1 MTKLQHTRS
10 ESLSHLAT
18 EGVVTVKRLQAA
30 GVSTS
35 RITVRCRPG
44 GPWRRL
50 LPGVVLLS
58 NGEPTRRQRLRAL
71 MARFGPDCVITGV
84 DALRAHGADLA
95 QPLSTQLLVR
105 PNRRVL
111 PDELTIMHRTTH
123 LPEPVFV
130 DGLPYA
136 PITRAIVDAT
146 RREYEQEPINRL
158 VSQCLYWGLCTV
170 DELRA
175 ELETGNQ
182 RGTSGIR
189 SALRTL
195 DLSAGTYLSGLA
207 RRLLRSSPLPP
218 ASWDVTV
225 CDARGKPIALAD
237 AWWDQVGLAWMVTPG
252 APGVRPDGHLAH
264 LNLLAAG
271 VTVVRSTYEQVAETP
286 ETIVRELVRAYATAA
301 ARDRPKVQGLR
312 RLRADEAA

>member
-1 MTKLQHTRS
+1 MNKLQYTSS
-10 ESLSHLAT
+10 ESLGQLAT
-18 EGVVTVKRLQAA
+18 EGVVTVKRLKAA
-30 GVSTS
+30 GVSNS

-50 LPGVVLLS
+50 LPGVVLLT

-95 QPLSTQLLVR
+95 EPLSTQLLVK
-105 PNRRVL
+105 PNRRAL
-111 PDELTIMHRTTH
+111 PDELTVMQRTTH
-123 LPEPVFV
+123 LPEPVLV

-146 RREYEQEPINRL
+146 RREHEQEPINRL

-170 DELRA
+170 DELLA

-189 SALRTL
+189 AALRNL

-207 RRLLRSSPLPP
+207 KRLLRAAPLPS
-218 ASWDVTV
+218 ASWDVTI
-225 CDARGKPIALAD
+225 CDTRGKPIALAD
-237 AWWDQVGLAWMVTPG
+237 AWWDRVGLAWMVTPG

-271 VTVVRSTYEQVAETP
+271 VTVVRSTYEQVTESP
-286 ETIVRELVRAYATAA
+286 ETVVRELVRAFTTAS

-312 RLRADEAA
+312 RLRVDDAA